1 MGTTQMYALRLIKL
15 VIYLFIICHLLA
27 CMWNYI
33 VEIQPEDEEESWN
46 AGVSMKAGENYMTSL
61 YYILVTVTTIG
72 YGDVTAKTNSEIA
85 FVVFLEFIGILF
97 FANLTSNITSILL
110 NLKMKEIAKYS
121 RIHDLDIWLL
131 ILDRSRQDKR
141 IQGNLLNYIRD
152 YYTYVW
158 DNDYSDLAN
167 SDYMYRLPPSIRN
180 LIIKKLFRDETELF
194 SLFFSGCP
202 DGFKYDIVMNMH
214 PRRFGE
220 KEEIITE
227 GSEVDTIYFVWSGS
241 VDIGTKSGCQI
252 YLRLPCGSFF
262 GEEFVVFQYK
272 ASHTFM

>member
-1 MGTTQMYALRLIKL
+1 MYALRLIKL
-15 VIYLFIICHLLA
+15 IVYLFVICHLLA
-27 CMWNYI
+27 CMWNYL
-33 VEIQPEDEEESWN
+33 VEIQPERDDKSWQAGLSMN
-46 AGVSMKAGENYMTSL
+46 AGESYMTSL
-61 YYILVTVTTIG
+61 YYILVTFTTIG

-97 FANLTSNITSILL
+97 FANLTSNITNILL
-110 NLKMKEIAKYS
+110 NLKMKEIAKHS
-121 RIHDLDIWLL
+121 QIRNLDIWLL
-131 ILDRSRQDKR
+131 TLDRSRQDKP
-141 IQGNLLNYIRD
+141 IQNSLVDYIHD

-167 SDYMYRLPPSIRN
+167 SDYMYRLSPSIRN
-180 LIIKKLFRDETELF
+180 LLIKRLFHDETELF
-194 SLFFSGCP
+194 KLFFSGCP

-220 KEEIITE
+220 KEEIIVE
-227 GSEVDTIYFVWSGS
+227 GSEVDTIYFIWSGS
-241 VDIGTKSGCQI
+241 VEIGTKTGLQI